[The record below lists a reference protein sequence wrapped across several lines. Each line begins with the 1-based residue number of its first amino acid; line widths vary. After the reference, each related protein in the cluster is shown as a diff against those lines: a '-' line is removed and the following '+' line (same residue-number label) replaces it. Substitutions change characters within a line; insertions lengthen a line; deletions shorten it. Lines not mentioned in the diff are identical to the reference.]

1 MFIFR
6 TKNCQCRGQ
15 RNLDFLPLL
24 LKKGHKEAK
33 RCHAKKKLFFL
44 VSPLSSAHLIS
55 PCGMGGHGLGE
66 HPRPR
71 ILRLGVNDPTLWR
84 RRFTVNTE
92 HGGSFQKRL
101 EMMSLPL
108 LCALF
113 LHATLA
119 GPSALSSHAGTIQ
132 KRLRSVHSTWKQ
144 CTRLRGGTG
153 MIDDADDHHPE
164 FSGRVLDSRTG
175 QVLHEMAAQAS
186 PSPLDAAPEDI
197 LARLHTQQEQQ
208 SFFTDADA
216 ARDGAGRCARASSH
230 LDLAAACAVCTG
242 LTTESTQ
249 CPRCRAGKPA
259 VHKLCED
266 EWLMRNRICI
276 FCRLPVRRAVSKA
289 SSSNVRGAAGGAP

>member
-1 MFIFR
+1 
-6 TKNCQCRGQ
+6 
-15 RNLDFLPLL
+15 
-24 LKKGHKEAK
+24 
-33 RCHAKKKLFFL
+33 
-44 VSPLSSAHLIS
+44 
-55 PCGMGGHGLGE
+55 MGGCGRRE
-66 HPRPR
+66 YPRSR
-71 ILRLGVNDPTLWR
+71 ILRLGVNDPTLWL

-101 EMMSLPL
+101 EMMTLPL

-119 GPSALSSHAGTIQ
+119 GPSAPSSHAGRIQ

-153 MIDDADDHHPE
+153 MTDDADEDR

-186 PSPLDAAPEDI
+186 PSPLDSAPEDI

-208 SFFTDADA
+208 SFVTDTDA
-216 ARDGAGRCARASSH
+216 AREGAGRCSRASSH

-276 FCRLPVRRAVSKA
+276 FCRLPVRRAASTA
-289 SSSNVRGAAGGAP
+289 SSSNARGAAAGAP